1 MSGQQ
6 FHQQC
11 HNQNQHLCNYCDKK
25 YTRKSSYIKHTILCE
40 VLHQTKREKQCE
52 QEETTDIPSTR
63 QIYTILQELAM
74 KYQTMEQKM
83 NDMQKWVE
91 TKKRKFNVIHW
102 LNTNIQPTTTIEPWI
117 QSLQATEE
125 HIEILIEHNMVETIG
140 AILKKQLQTNQTN
153 QNPIY
158 CLTQKSNLFYCYA
171 PTATNQDETNKT
183 NEWRH
188 FTTDE
193 FIIMLKRIHGKL
205 LKALCEWHDKNS
217 NNIKKSD
224 KMQILYNQTMI
235 KLMSANFT
243 HDSQILSKIKTEL
256 YQYLKTD
263 FKNVVEFELEF

>member
-1 MSGQQ
+1 MEQQ
-6 FHQQC
+6 Y
-11 HNQNQHLCNYCDKK
+11 NNQHSCNYCDKK

-91 TKKRKFNVIHW
+91 TKKRKFNVIQW
-102 LNTNIQPTTTIEPWI
+102 LHTNIQPTTTIELWI

-125 HIEILIEHNMVETIG
+125 HIEILIEHDMTQTIS
-140 AILKKQLQTNQTN
+140 AILKKQLQTSSSSSCPSSSF
-153 QNPIY
+153 PIY

-171 PTATNQDETNKT
+171 PATNQVETNETNKT

-217 NNIKKSD
+217 NKIKQSD

-243 HDSQILSKIKTEL
+243 QDSQILSKIKTEL
-256 YQYLKTD
+256 YHHLKKD